1 MNMAL
6 FDVRDLNIEAIQELE
21 KSVPWISKKETCARR

>member
-1 MNMAL
+1 MKIAV

-21 KSVPWISKKETCARR
+21 ESVLYISKKETCARR